1 MSKYFDNKEL
11 FLEPTTTQHG
21 SHMVMTNVNKSA
33 KTKYVNIDTRFRDD
47 NDYTI
52 TSNYNITLPE
62 RITDVKSIRITNIE
76 IPHVYFNISK
86 SLGNNSFTI
95 TDVSNSVSRNIIIPD
110 GNYTSTTL
118 SNLIYSLLSE
128 SVVTNDITY
137 DISDY
142 KSVFIS
148 GSNNYILSF
157 AIDNDGNFDRFN
169 FKRKLGWI
177 LGFRTPTYK
186 LNAGSSI
193 TSESFLDLNGLRY
206 MYLAIDEFSK
216 GNQSSFVSPL
226 PKSLINK
233 NIIARI
239 SIDSA
244 TRGFGTIHIANNRI
258 GTLLSDHRSYTGKID
273 LLKLNVQ
280 LLDEY
285 GNNILLYGADFS
297 FCMEVEH
304 E

>member
-1 MSKYFDNKEL
+1 MSKYFDNKDL

-21 SHMVMTNVNKSA
+21 SHMVMTNVNKAA
-33 KTKYVNIDTRFRDD
+33 KIKYVNIDTRFRDD

-52 TSNYNITLPE
+52 SSNYNITLPE
-62 RITDVKSIRITNIE
+62 RITDVKSISITNIE
-76 IPHVYFNISK
+76 IPNVYFNISK

-95 TDVSNSVSRNIIIPD
+95 TKVSNSVSQNIIIPD

-118 SNLIYSLLSE
+118 TTQINSLLLAASY
-128 SVVTNDITY
+128 DITY
-137 DISDY
+137 SISYY
-142 KSVFIS
+142 KSVFTS
-148 GSNNYILSF
+148 TSNTYTLSF

-169 FKRKLGWI
+169 FKRKFGWI

-186 LNAGSSI
+186 LTAGSSI
-193 TSESFLDLNGLRY
+193 TSDSFLDLNGLRY
-206 MYLAIDEFSK
+206 MYLAIDEFSR

-239 SIDSA
+239 STDGVNH
-244 TRGFGTIHIANNRI
+244 GFGTIHIANRRI
-258 GTLLSDHRSYTGKID
+258 GTLLSDCRSYTGKID

-285 GNNILLYGADFS
+285 GNNISLYGADFS
-297 FCMEVEH
+297 FCMEVEY